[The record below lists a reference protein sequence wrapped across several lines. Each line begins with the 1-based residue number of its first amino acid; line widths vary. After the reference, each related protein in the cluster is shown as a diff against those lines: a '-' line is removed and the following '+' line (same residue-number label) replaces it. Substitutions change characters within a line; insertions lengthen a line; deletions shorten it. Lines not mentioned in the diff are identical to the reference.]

1 MKTLEDLQRELAETD
16 DGKVFMKAGFEV
28 AHMGG
33 GCLAWERYQFGL
45 GLTLRITESEGVDVR
60 LGDAHAD
67 NPDKPDAWLIGLY
80 TSDDCDGFYMEAAT
94 AGEAV
99 AACLA
104 LVFRFIVKRDLAE
117 HIPAIDRVNA
127 YREMKGDN
135 ATCATHDH
143 CDANLLMLEA
153 WEKFCLQPMRPHV
166 QANADLWNQA
176 WRIARSRPFAEA

>member
-1 MKTLEDLQRELAETD
+1 MRTLVDLQNELAATD
-16 DGKVFMKAGFEV
+16 DGKTFMAAGFEV
-28 AHMGG
+28 SHMGG

-45 GLTLRITESEGVDVR
+45 GLSLRITDSEGFDVR
-60 LGDAHAD
+60 LGDAHAN

-104 LVFRFIVKRDLAE
+104 LVFRFIVKRDLAADLE
-117 HIPAIDRVNA
+117 KIDAENARRVA
-127 YREMKGDN
+127 TGDT
-135 ATCATHDH
+135 ATCATHDF
-143 CDANLLMLEA
+143 CDANMLMLDA

-176 WRIARSRPFAEA
+176 WQIARSRPFGES

>member
-1 MKTLEDLQRELAETD
+1 MRTLEDLQAELAETD
-16 DGKVFMKAGFEV
+16 DGKAFMKAGFEV

-45 GLTLRITESEGVDVR
+45 GLSLRITDSEGFDVR
-60 LGDAHAD
+60 LGDAHAN

-104 LVFRFIVKRDLAE
+104 LVFRFIVKRDLADHLE
-117 HIPAIDRVNA
+117 EIDERNAA
-127 YREMKGDN
+127 YRAAGKLDV
-135 ATCATHDH
+135 CATHDFS
-143 CDANLLMLEA
+143 DANMLMLEA

-166 QANADLWNQA
+166 QAHADLWGQA
-176 WRIARSRPFAEA
+176 WKIALSRPFVEA

>member
-1 MKTLEDLQRELAETD
+1 MKTLADLQRELSETD
-16 DGKVFMKAGFEV
+16 DGQTFMKAGFEV

-45 GLTLRITESEGVDVR
+45 GLSLRITESEGVGVR

-67 NPDKPDAWLIGLY
+67 NPGKPDAWLIGLY

-104 LVFRFIVKRDLAE
+104 LVFRFIVKRDLADKLE
-117 HIPAIDRVNA
+117 EIDKRNA
-127 YREMKGDN
+127 VYD
-135 ATCATHDH
+135 ATGISVFCATHDFS
-143 CDANLLMLEA
+143 DTNMLMLEA
-153 WEKFCLQPMRPHV
+153 WEKFCLKPMRPHV
-166 QANADLWNQA
+166 QADSNLWNQA
-176 WRIARSRPFAEA
+176 WQIARSRPFGES

>member
-1 MKTLEDLQRELAETD
+1 MRTLETLQVELAATEY
-16 DGKVFMKAGFEV
+16 GKTFMKAGFEV

-45 GLTLRITESEGVDVR
+45 GLSLRITESEGVDVR

-80 TSDDCDGFYMEAAT
+80 TSEHCEGFYMEAAT
-94 AGEAV
+94 AGDAI
-99 AACLA
+99 ASCLA
-104 LVFRFIVKRDLAE
+104 LVFRFIVKRDLAA
-117 HIPAIDRVNA
+117 HLVDIDKRNA
-127 YREMKGDN
+127 VYK
-135 ATCATHDH
+135 ATGMGALCATHDY
-143 CDANLLMLEA
+143 CDTNMLMLEA

-176 WRIARSRPFAEA
+176 WQIAHSRPFGEA